1 MLGLTNGARM
11 SESREYVAPSWDKIY
26 EMLVDLA
33 LKIRAS
39 GFKPDLIVGVSRGG
53 WAPGRIL
60 SDLLENP
67 HTANVKIE
75 FYVGIE
81 KTERKPVVTQPI
93 SEDIAKKNV
102 LVVDDVADTGES
114 MKVALDHVREKG
126 AGQIMTVTVYYK
138 PHSTFK
144 PDFFADSTS
153 NWIIFPWERLE
164 ATKLLVQEAE
174 AEGRSLDS
182 VRAILRKCGIDGKLV
197 DSLFQLAKGG
207 S

>member
-1 MLGLTNGARM
+1 M

-26 EMLVDLA
+26 EMIVDLA
-33 LKIRAS
+33 LVIRAS

-67 HTANVKIE
+67 HTANIKIE

-81 KTERKPVVTQPI
+81 KTGRKPVVTQPI
-93 SEDIAKKNV
+93 SEDISKKNV

-114 MKVALDHVREKG
+114 LKLALDHVLEKG
-126 AGQIMTVTVYYK
+126 AGKSMTATVYYK
-138 PHSTFK
+138 PHSKFK
-144 PDFFADSTS
+144 PDFFADTTS

-164 ATKLLVQEAE
+164 ATKLLLEEAK

-182 VRAILRKCGIDGKLV
+182 VRAVLKKCGIEGRIA
-197 DSLFQLAKGG
+197 DSLFQLANGG

>member
-1 MLGLTNGARM
+1 M
-11 SESREYVAPSWDKIY
+11 SASREYVAPSWDKIY

-33 LKIRAS
+33 LRIRQS

-60 SDLLENP
+60 SDLLENT

-75 FYVGIE
+75 FYIGIG
-81 KTERKPVVTQPI
+81 KTARKPIVTQAI
-93 SEDIAKKNV
+93 SEDISKKHV
-102 LVVDDVADTGES
+102 LLVDDVADTGES
-114 MKVALDHVREKG
+114 LKVALDHVLARG
-126 AGQIMTVTVYYK
+126 AGEVKTATVFYK
-138 PHSTFK
+138 PHSKFK

-164 ATKLLVQEAE
+164 ATKLLIAEAK
-174 AEGRSLDS
+174 AEGRGLDS
-182 VRAILRKCGIDGKLV
+182 VREILKKCGIEGKIAQ
-197 DSLFQLAKGG
+197 SLFQLANGG